1 MITRAVLDELIGLDL
16 RPAVS
21 ILMPTHRAG
30 PEIRQDPI
38 RLKDLLREV
47 ERQLEDR
54 GLAANEISRLVGP
67 GHDLVADRAFW
78 RHQEDGLALYAAP
91 NFFRSYHAPQPFREL
106 AVVSERFHVTQ
117 IFPLLSIDR
126 HFYVLALSQKDIRLI
141 EATRTTA
148 AELDLGDLP
157 RTLSEAVLS
166 DTPEQG
172 LQQHLGTVVGGS
184 RGAVFHGYDPGLDDH
199 KESIR
204 EFFHRIDRGIRP
216 LLSDRTAPLVLAG
229 VDFLLPIYRE
239 ANTHPGLLAKGVL
252 GNPETLSVAAL
263 QSRAWELVR
272 PHLEAAQAA
281 RADRYQ
287 DLVGTG
293 RASADLPTV
302 LRAAFEGRVNELFV
316 APAQR
321 WGAFEPGSG
330 AVSLRDR
337 PGGMAEDLL
346 NLAAIY
352 TFQRS
357 GTVHVL
363 DGQHV
368 PGGGEIAATFR
379 Y

>member
-1 MITRAVLDELIGLDL
+1 MITRAVLDELTTLDL

-30 PEIRQDPI
+30 PDIRQDPI

-47 ERQLEDR
+47 GRQLEDR
-54 GLAANEISRLVGP
+54 GLAASDISRLVGP

-78 RHQEDGLALYAAP
+78 RRQEDGLALYAAP
-91 NFFRSYHAPQPFREL
+91 NFFRTYPAPQRFRPL

-117 IFPLLSIDR
+117 LFPLVSINR

-148 AELDLGDLP
+148 VEVDLGDLP
-157 RTLSEAVLS
+157 RTLSEALLT

-172 LQQHLGTVVGGS
+172 LQHHLGTVAGAS

-216 LLSDRTAPLVLAG
+216 LLSDRTAPLILAG

-239 ANTHPGLLAKGVL
+239 ANTHPGLLAEGIL
-252 GNPETLSVAAL
+252 GNPESLSASAL

-281 RADRYQ
+281 RADGYHN
-287 DLVGTG
+287 LAGTG

-302 LRAAFEGRVNELFV
+302 LRAAFEGRVDELFV
-316 APAQR
+316 AAAER

-337 PGGMAEDLL
+337 PGAVAEDLL

-352 TFQRS
+352 TFQRA

-363 DGQHV
+363 DGQRV